1 MHTGAG
7 CRSNCVLLL
16 IIMLAVKQA
25 VPAVAGPTQRAATHR
40 TLDTRLMPGQ
50 FIDAQEEAVGDGRLT
65 PCTHL
70 TSSHML

>member
-1 MHTGAG
+1 
-7 CRSNCVLLL
+7 
-16 IIMLAVKQA
+16 MLAVKQA